1 MESIFFN
8 IFDIIQNL
16 ILNPNPKILRRDYMM
31 LLYF

>member
-16 ILNPNPKILRRDYMM
+16 ILNRNPKILRRDYMM